1 MGGNWGGPCVFESH
15 ALTRGTTNPW
25 IGLRRGSMGD
35 LGPVHVGAGKT
46 CTPTKLRRGTSRSPR
61 VWLASS
67 DTGSGGGSREGSDFG
82 GGTQA
87 LSLTF
92 SFCRGSREVSHT
104 FALSFSLVCVRLVC
118 MFSFFVIEFPGENSG
133 GGVQIQ

>member
-1 MGGNWGGPCVFESH
+1 
-15 ALTRGTTNPW
+15 
-25 IGLRRGSMGD
+25 MGD
-35 LGPVHVGAGKT
+35 LGPVHVSAGKT
-46 CTPTKLRRGTSRSPR
+46 CASAKLRRGTSRSPR

-87 LSLTF
+87 LSLIF
-92 SFCRGSREVSHT
+92 SFCRGSREVSHM

-118 MFSFFVIEFPGENSG
+118 VFSFFVIEFPGGKFWGRCTNTVKHTQVVTKCSI
-133 GGVQIQ
+133 VAS